1 MLPEPSFPAKPSDFV
16 GRARE
21 IESFKVALR
30 QSLVTGRMPSF
41 AVLGNWGIGKS
52 SLLFKFADC
61 CAQMEPRMLSV
72 HFSVSQD
79 IGDYLRFAESLCD
92 KLGDALAASDSMTSR
107 LRAEARNW
115 KFKQVKAGPI
125 IVEREGPQRFLTSG
139 SALLRHAL
147 AEASRQFIRPAR
159 LAGAVFFL
167 DDLQNLSLPSGDTAL
182 TIRDQFQAL
191 AVEGMNFSVCFSA
204 KPDYFSG
211 ISSFAEPAVRFYS
224 KIALAPFTFEETTE
238 YTKAVFGGDIDVQA
252 LAHWLYEKTQGHPY
266 FLAFIS
272 RELLARGSTSPAQA
286 WREISARLEREKFE
300 SDLAQLSEKDIGLLR
315 TLAASREYEFSPT
328 PFVKQ
333 FQYEYF
339 RRLTERGLLIRSA
352 RGRYKLYH
360 PLFRAFLQ
368 QCVRKQQRK

>member
-21 IESFKVALR
+21 IDSFKAALR
-30 QSLVTGRMPSF
+30 QSVVTGRMPSF

-52 SLLFKFADC
+52 SLLFKLADC
-61 CAQMEPRMLSV
+61 CSQMQPRILPV
-72 HFSVSQD
+72 HLAVSQD
-79 IGDYLRFAESLCD
+79 IPDYLKFAESLCD
-92 KLGDALAASDSMTSR
+92 KLGDALASSESLTSR
-107 LRAEARNW
+107 LRTEARNW

-125 IVEREGPQRFLTSG
+125 TVERDGPKRFLTSG

-147 AEASRQFIRPAR
+147 AEAWRQFICPAR
-159 LAGAVFFL
+159 LSGAVFFL
-167 DDLQNLSLPSGDTAL
+167 DDLQNLCLPSGDTAL

-191 AVEGMNFSVCFSA
+191 AVEGINFSVCFSA

-224 KIALAPFTFEETTE
+224 KVVLGPFTFEETRE
-238 YTKAVFGGDIDVQA
+238 YTTAVFDGHTDTAA
-252 LAHWLYEKTQGHPY
+252 LAHWLYDKTLGHPY

-272 RELLARGSTSPAQA
+272 RELMAQGTVSAEQA
-286 WREISARLEREKFE
+286 WREISLRLEREKFE

-315 TLAASREYEFSPT
+315 TLAASHEHEFNPT

-339 RRLTERGLLIRSA
+339 RRLTERGLLIRSG

-368 QCVRKQQRK
+368 QRE